1 MRIKEDYFLWLHT
14 QINTN
19 IHVHTLKYIQRLK
32 CFFFHCWV
40 INSLDHS
47 HALVRVAAKLGLP
60 ACCTCQK
67 SMCHGDSLTVMKESV
82 WCGNHCSRTDELM
95 TCFSFCSYYQD
106 TSPLPQH
113 LEPLGRSKEE
123 SEKNSWVY
131 KFSLRQP
138 SAGSSSPHTHT

>member
-1 MRIKEDYFLWLHT
+1 M
-14 QINTN
+14 
-19 IHVHTLKYIQRLK
+19 
-32 CFFFHCWV
+32 FFFHCWV

-47 HALVRVAAKLGLP
+47 HALVRVAAKLGLL

-138 SAGSSSPHTHT
+138 SAGSSSPPHTHLDLQGLGWGCSEGKLEEKREGAIAQHLHLGF